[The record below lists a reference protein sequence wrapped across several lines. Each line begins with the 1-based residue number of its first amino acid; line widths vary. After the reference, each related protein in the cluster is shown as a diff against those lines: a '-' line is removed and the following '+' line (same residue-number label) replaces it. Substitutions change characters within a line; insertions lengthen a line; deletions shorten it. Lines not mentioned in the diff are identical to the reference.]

1 MDPEYPSDR
10 LRVMLRESRV
20 PILITTRTLA
30 EALRDHQAETAV
42 PAAADAE
49 NLYYEGSLFADCG
62 KKQAAL
68 RLLQGAIDQNYCS
81 YTNLQ
86 LDPMLRKVRQAPG
99 FEKLLT
105 SAEECQRAVKSPENE
120 TPGP

>member
-1 MDPEYPSDR
+1 MPDTPRNHRDLLEACLG
-10 LRVMLRESRV
+10 LRPASEADD
-20 PILITTRTLA
+20 LA
-30 EALRDHQAETAV
+30 HQAETTV

-49 NLYYEGSLFADCG
+49 NLYYHGSLFADCG
-62 KKQAAL
+62 KKQAAI
-68 RLLQGAIDQNYCS
+68 RLLQAAIDQNYCS

-105 SAEECQRAVKSPENE
+105 SAEECQRAIKAPSNSELA
-120 TPGP
+120 GP